1 MLYSRVMP
9 HIHDKPGQHDHTVSA
24 YIIRIDGDE
33 PKILLHRHKKLGVFM
48 QFGGHIELNETP
60 WQAIKHEILEEA
72 GYDFDQL
79 ELLQPK
85 ERLKTISQSTLHP
98 QPFVHSTHK
107 ITDDHF
113 HTDLGYAFVTKLDPN
128 HAISSGESKDLRLF
142 TLEELKALP
151 AKDMFQDNRDRCEF
165 AMMTCAPNWE
175 RVSPN
180 TYDS

>member
-1 MLYSRVMP
+1 
-9 HIHDKPGQHDHTVSA
+9 
-24 YIIRIDGDE
+24 
-33 PKILLHRHKKLGVFM
+33 M